1 VEEDDVMRPRDPDLV
16 GDAVRD
22 GVRLHY
28 EVHGSGPVTVFLMP
42 TWCAV
47 HSGSWKLQVPHLARH
62 VRVVVADPRGNGR
75 SDRPLDPV
83 AYADEEL
90 VADAVA
96 VLDASDT
103 TDAVCVGLSMG
114 ARVLLQLATS
124 HPDRV
129 AAAVFVGASVRMAAV
144 APACWTPPFEGP
156 VRSETGWGR
165 FNAEYWRRDLPG
177 FARWF
182 FGEVFTE
189 PFSSKHVD
197 DAVDW
202 VGETDAETLIAAERA
217 PFLDREPV
225 AGPTGAA
232 RLAARVRCPSLVVH
246 GDDDRIVPLQTAELL
261 AEVLGAPL
269 EVVAGGGHCVQARH
283 PVWFNHLL
291 LGFVRE
297 VTSGA
302 RA

>member
-1 VEEDDVMRPRDPDLV
+1 MRAREPDLA
-16 GDAVRD
+16 GDAVRA

-42 TWCAV
+42 TWCALP
-47 HSGSWKLQVPHLARH
+47 SGIWKLQLAYLARH
-62 VRVVVADPRGNGR
+62 VRVVVADPRGNGL
-75 SDRPLDPV
+75 SDRPLDPM
-83 AYADEEL
+83 AHCDEEL

-96 VLDASDT
+96 VLDAT
-103 TDAVCVGLSMG
+103 ETPNAVCVGLSMG
-114 ARVLLQLATS
+114 GRVLLQLATR

-129 AAAVFVGASVRMAAV
+129 AGAVFVGPSVRMAEV

-182 FGEVFTE
+182 FGEVFSE
-189 PFSSKHVD
+189 PFSSKYVD

-202 VGETDAETLIAAERA
+202 VAETDAETLIAAERA
-217 PFLDREPV
+217 PFLDRDPT
-225 AGPTGAA
+225 AGPTQAA

-246 GDDDRIVPLQTAELL
+246 GDDDRIVPLDTARLL
-261 AEVLGAPL
+261 AEALGAPL
-269 EVVAGGGHCVQARH
+269 EVVVGGGHCVQARH
-283 PVWFNHLL
+283 PVWFNHRLL
-291 LGFVRE
+291 RFVGE
-297 VTSGA
+297 VSSGA

>member
-1 VEEDDVMRPRDPDLV
+1 VEEDEEVRAREPDLV
-16 GDAVRD
+16 GDAVRG

-42 TWCAV
+42 TWCAI
-47 HSGSWKLQVPHLARH
+47 HSGTWKMQLPYLARH
-62 VRVVVADPRGNGR
+62 VRVLVADPRGNGR
-75 SDRPLDPV
+75 SDRPRDPA
-83 AYADEEL
+83 AYADDEL
-90 VADAVA
+90 AADAIA

-114 ARVLLQLATS
+114 ARVLLQVATA
-124 HPDRV
+124 HPGRV
-129 AAAVFVGASVRMAAV
+129 TGAVLVGPSVRMAEE

-156 VRSETGWGR
+156 VRSEAGWGR

-182 FGEVFTE
+182 FGEVFPE

-202 VGETDAETLIAAERA
+202 IAETDAETLIAAERA
-217 PFLDREPV
+217 PFLDRDPTV
-225 AGPTGAA
+225 GPTGAA
-232 RLAARVRCPSLVVH
+232 CLAARVRCPSLVVH
-246 GDDDRIVPLQTAELL
+246 GDDDRIVPLDTARLL
-261 AEVLGAPL
+261 AAALGAPL
-269 EVVAGGGHCVQARH
+269 EVVVGGGHCVHARH
-283 PVWFNHLL
+283 PVWFNHRLL
-291 LGFVRE
+291 RFVEE

>member
-1 VEEDDVMRPRDPDLV
+1 MRAREPDLA
-16 GDAVRD
+16 GHAVRD

-47 HSGSWKLQVPHLARH
+47 DSRTWKMQVPHLARH
-62 VRVVVADPRGNGR
+62 ARVVVADPRGNGR
-75 SDRPLDPV
+75 SDRPRDPT
-83 AYADEEL
+83 AYSDEEL

-96 VLDASDT
+96 VLDATDT
-103 TDAVCVGLSMG
+103 SAAVCVGLSMG
-114 ARVLLQLATS
+114 GRVLLQLATD
-124 HPDRV
+124 HPGRV
-129 AAAVFVGASVRMAAV
+129 AGAVFVGPSVRMAEE

-156 VRSETGWGR
+156 VRSEVGWGR

-182 FGEVFTE
+182 FGEVFPE

-202 VGETDAETLIAAERA
+202 VATTDAETLIVAERA
-217 PFLDREPV
+217 PFLDRDPSS
-225 AGPTGAA
+225 GPTGAA
-232 RLAARVRCPSLVVH
+232 RLAARVGCPSLVVH
-246 GDDDRIVPLQTAELL
+246 GDDDRIVPLDTARLL
-261 AEVLGAPL
+261 AEALGAPL
-269 EVVAGGGHCVQARH
+269 EVVVGGGHCVHARH
-283 PVWFNHLL
+283 PVWFNHRLL
-291 LGFVRE
+291 RFVAE
-297 VTSGA
+297 VSAGA